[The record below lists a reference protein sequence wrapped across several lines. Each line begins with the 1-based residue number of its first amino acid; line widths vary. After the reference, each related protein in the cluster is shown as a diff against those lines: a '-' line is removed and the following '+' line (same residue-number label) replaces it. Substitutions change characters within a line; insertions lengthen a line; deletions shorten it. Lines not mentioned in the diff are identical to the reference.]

1 MRIIEVDAERLTSKT
16 KVYNYMKE
24 LFKLP
29 EYYTKNLNSLY
40 DCLCEIEEDVNFEFS
55 IDALRD
61 ICDDDYAFRFLM
73 VIGKVVE
80 SNPHVKIS
88 FTNKV

>member
-1 MRIIEVDAERLTSKT
+1 MRIIEVNAERLTSKT

-24 LFKLP
+24 LFELP
-29 EYYTKNLNSLY
+29 EYYAKNLNSLY
-40 DCLCEIEEDVNFEFS
+40 DCLCEIEEDVTFEFS
-55 IDALRD
+55 VDALRD
-61 ICDDDYAFRFLM
+61 ICEDDYAFRFLM